1 MTEKTYEGTKKT
13 FQDEKSAAEA
23 LHSKEGKCFDCD
35 CDICVGE
42 EEIENG
48 FLLAYEDEGEEFFV
62 FKCSDCFSKSEG
74 LEDYKKCEVYSRIV
88 GYLRPQEQVNPGK
101 ESEINDRAMFSL
113 GVLKKW

>member
-23 LHSKEGKCFDCD
+23 LHNKEGKCFDCD

-48 FLLAYEDEGEEFFV
+48 SLLAYEDEGEEFFV

-88 GYLRPQEQVNPGK
+88 GYLRPVNQWNEGKKQEYTERK
-101 ESEINDRAMFSL
+101 EYNISEE
-113 GVLKKW
+113 